1 MAKRSALS
9 ANTSKEL
16 FRKTAS
22 YTHKKNVAPNPMRG
36 GIRL

>member
-1 MAKRSALS
+1 MKRMSLT
-9 ANTSKEL
+9 ANSSKAL

-22 YTHKKNVAPNPMRG
+22 YTHKKNVAPTPMRG